1 MTDAQLKFMETRLE
15 NLEEHRVEHPLNDET
30 LRLLREWLQELKR
43 RERDKVAE
51 VVRRKIVDIN
61 EYRRR
66 SA

>member
-43 RERDKVAE
+43 RERY
-51 VVRRKIVDIN
+51 KIVDIN
-61 EYRRR
+61 EYRYWRQL
-66 SA
+66 A

>member
-43 RERDKVAE
+43 RER
-51 VVRRKIVDIN
+51 RKIVDIN
-61 EYRRR
+61 EYRYWRQL
-66 SA
+66 A

>member
-1 MTDAQLKFMETRLE
+1 MTYKQIVEATTRLE
-15 NLEEHRVEHPLNDET
+15 ELRRSGDLHEDSLHMLDDWWSEVE
-30 LRLLREWLQELKR
+30 R